1 MLSNLENLAVAT
13 GLEKVHFHSSP
24 KKGNAK
30 KCSNYYTIVLISH
43 ASKIMLKILQV
54 MLQQYVTENFQ
65 MSKLDFKK
73 SEELESKLTTSVGS

>member
-1 MLSNLENLAVAT
+1 M
-13 GLEKVHFHSSP
+13 HSYP
-24 KKGNAK
+24 IAK
-30 KCSNYYTIVLISH
+30 KSNVKECSNYHTIAVISC
-43 ASKIMLKILQV
+43 ASKVILKILQV